1 VCYKGEE
8 RGFHFIKKYIVQ
20 HCFKIRHFEVMK
32 RCNSLSR
39 ISIDAAI
46 VSLQNLPF
54 LSDTVTIPY
63 TINKFQLM
71 KCECIASKSVSLKQ

>member
-1 VCYKGEE
+1 MKGEE

-32 RCNSLSR
+32 RRNSLSR

-54 LSDTVTIPY
+54 LSDTVTILILL
-63 TINKFQLM
+63 TNFN
-71 KCECIASKSVSLKQ
+71 